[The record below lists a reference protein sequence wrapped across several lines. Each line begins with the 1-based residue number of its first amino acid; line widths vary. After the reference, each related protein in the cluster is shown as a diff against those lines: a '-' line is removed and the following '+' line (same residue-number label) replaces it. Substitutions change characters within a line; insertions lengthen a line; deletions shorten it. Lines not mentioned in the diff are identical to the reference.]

1 MKRIC
6 TTRYPVLSQL
16 KVTGLFLLEPLRR
29 LSSLFF
35 VEARSASATAR
46 SLKSETSHPP
56 RCGVATI
63 SFSKQ
68 VYRMN
73 PNAFKLRWLFF
84 LIVIGS
90 MTYGGYRVWG
100 LSSRQ
105 ADPAAPAE
113 ARGGRGG
120 RGGGGRGVGPRGPAV
135 VTVVARKTDMPVYLR
150 ALGTVAA
157 SNTVTVRSRVDGQLV
172 RVAFRE
178 GQFVH
183 QGDLL
188 AEVDRR
194 PFEVQLAQAQ
204 GQLARDQALLKDAQL
219 KLERSRLL
227 DSKGLIPKQD
237 LETAAA
243 SVGQYEGSSQ
253 ADQAL
258 IASANLQIT
267 YSRITA
273 PISGQIGLRL
283 VDEGN
288 IVRAADPG
296 GLVVITQVE
305 PISVLFSI
313 PEDNLGDVLRK
324 LHAGRELRVEAWDH
338 DDTKMIADGV
348 LLTADNQIDQ
358 STGTSKLKA
367 IFDNKNNALYPN
379 QFVNV
384 RLLTDVLKA
393 AVVVPA
399 ATIQR
404 GSQGSFVYVVGGNQ
418 TAEMRPV
425 TVKNAAGNDVALG
438 TGVQPGEMVILEG
451 MDKVQDGTRVD
462 VQTPAQTNSLVP
474 RNAGTGGGPRG
485 GGRGQRHGL

>member
-1 MKRIC
+1 MSTNR
-6 TTRYPVLSQL
+6 P
-16 KVTGLFLLEPLRR
+16 
-29 LSSLFF
+29 
-35 VEARSASATAR
+35 
-46 SLKSETSHPP
+46 
-56 RCGVATI
+56 
-63 SFSKQ
+63 
-68 VYRMN
+68 
-73 PNAFKLRWLFF
+73 KLRWILL
-84 LIVIGS
+84 LIVIS
-90 MTYGGYRVWG
+90 AMTYGGYRVWG

-105 ADPAAPAE
+105 QGADPAPQTE

-120 RGGGGRGVGPRGPAV
+120 RGGGGRGVGARGAAV
-135 VTVVARKTDMPVYLR
+135 VTVTVRKTDMPVYLR

-172 RVAFRE
+172 HVAFRE

-188 AEVDRR
+188 AEIDRR

-204 GQLARDQALLKDAQL
+204 GQLARDQALLKDAQV

-237 LETAAA
+237 LDTAFA
-243 SVGQYEGSSQ
+243 SVGQYEGAIQ

-267 YSRITA
+267 YSAITA

-296 GLVVITQVE
+296 GLIVITQLE

-338 DDTKMIADGV
+338 DDTKKIADGV
-348 LLTADNQIDQ
+348 LLTADNQIDS

-384 RLLTDVLKA
+384 RLLIDVLKG
-393 AVVVPA
+393 AVVVPG

-404 GSQGSFVYVVGGNQ
+404 GSQGTFVNVVTQQQ
-418 TAEMRPV
+418 TAELRMV
-425 TVKNAAGNDVALG
+425 TIKETEGSGGAIAPGLK
-438 TGVQPGEMVILEG
+438 PGENVVLEG
-451 MDKVQDGTRVD
+451 MDKVQDGARVD
-462 VQTPAQTNSLVP
+462 VQTPGQTNSFAQTNG
-474 RNAGTGGGPRG
+474 GTVNGRRG
-485 GGRGQRHGL
+485 GGRGRRNGL

>member
-1 MKRIC
+1 MSTNR
-6 TTRYPVLSQL
+6 P
-16 KVTGLFLLEPLRR
+16 
-29 LSSLFF
+29 
-35 VEARSASATAR
+35 
-46 SLKSETSHPP
+46 
-56 RCGVATI
+56 
-63 SFSKQ
+63 
-68 VYRMN
+68 
-73 PNAFKLRWLFF
+73 KLRWILL
-84 LIVIGS
+84 LIVIS
-90 MTYGGYRVWG
+90 AMTYGGYRVWG

-105 ADPAAPAE
+105 QAADPAPQTE

-120 RGGGGRGVGPRGPAV
+120 RGGGGRGVGARGAAV
-135 VTVVARKTDMPVYLR
+135 VTVTVRKTDMPVYLR

-172 RVAFRE
+172 HVAFRE

-188 AEVDRR
+188 AEIDRR

-204 GQLARDQALLKDAQL
+204 GQLARDQALLKDAQV

-237 LETAAA
+237 LDTAFA
-243 SVGQYEGSSQ
+243 SVGQYEGAIL

-267 YSRITA
+267 YSAITA

-296 GLVVITQVE
+296 GLIVITQLE

-338 DDTKMIADGV
+338 DDTKKIADGV
-348 LLTADNQIDQ
+348 LLTADNQIDS

-384 RLLTDVLKA
+384 RLLTDVLKG

-404 GSQGSFVYVVGGNQ
+404 GSQGSFVYVVRDNQ
-418 TAEMRPV
+418 TAEFRPV
-425 TVKNAAGNDVALG
+425 TLKNTEGNDVALASG
-438 TGVQPGEMVILEG
+438 LQPGEIVILEG
-451 MDKVQDGTRVD
+451 MDKVQDGARVD
-462 VQTPAQTNSLVP
+462 VQTPGQTNSFAQTNG
-474 RNAGTGGGPRG
+474 GTVNGRRG
-485 GGRGQRHGL
+485 GGRGRRNGL

>member
-1 MKRIC
+1 
-6 TTRYPVLSQL
+6 Y
-16 KVTGLFLLEPLRR
+16 
-29 LSSLFF
+29 
-35 VEARSASATAR
+35 
-46 SLKSETSHPP
+46 
-56 RCGVATI
+56 
-63 SFSKQ
+63 
-68 VYRMN
+68 
-73 PNAFKLRWLFF
+73 
-84 LIVIGS
+84 
-90 MTYGGYRVWG
+90 MTELW
-100 LSSRQ
+100 
-105 ADPAAPAE
+105 
-113 ARGGRGG
+113 
-120 RGGGGRGVGPRGPAV
+120 
-135 VTVVARKTDMPVYLR
+135 
-150 ALGTVAA
+150 TVAA
-157 SNTVTVRSRVDGQLV
+157 SNIVTVRSRVDGQLV

-237 LETAAA
+237 LDTAFA
-243 SVGQYEGSSQ
+243 SVGQYEGAIQ

-267 YSRITA
+267 YSGITA

-296 GLVVITQVE
+296 GLIVITQLE

-338 DDTKMIADGV
+338 DDTKKIADGV
-348 LLTADNQIDQ
+348 LLTADNQIDS

-384 RLLTDVLKA
+384 RLLTDVLKG
-393 AVVVPA
+393 AVVVPG

-404 GSQGSFVYVVGGNQ
+404 GSQGTFVYVVTEDQ
-418 TAEMRPV
+418 TAELRMV
-425 TVKNAAGNDVALG
+425 TIKETEGNDVAIASGLKA
-438 TGVQPGEMVILEG
+438 GEDVVLEG
-451 MDKVQDGTRVD
+451 MDKVQDGGRVD
-462 VQTPAQTNSLVP
+462 VQSPGQSSGEVP
-474 RNAGTGGGPRG
+474 GGRRGGGGGFG
-485 GGRGQRHGL
+485 GGRGGRGRGQRNGG